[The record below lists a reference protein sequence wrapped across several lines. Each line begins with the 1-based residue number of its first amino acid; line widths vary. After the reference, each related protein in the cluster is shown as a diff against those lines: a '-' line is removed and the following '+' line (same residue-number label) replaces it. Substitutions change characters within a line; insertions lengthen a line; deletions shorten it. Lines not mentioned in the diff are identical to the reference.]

1 MLLLWLKAF
10 HVVVVVSWFAGIFY
24 LPRLFVNHAMAEAEG
39 DRASVERLKVMERR
53 LYRFM
58 HPFAVLTAVFG
69 IAMIWLYGLTFLKTS
84 AWLHA
89 KLALVVLLY
98 GYHVWLGVLVKRF
111 ARDQNTKGHRFYRV
125 MNELPVLALFAIVVL
140 VIVKP
145 F

>member
-39 DRASVERLKVMERR
+39 DRTTVERLKVMERK

-58 HPFAVLTAVFG
+58 GPFAGLTAVFG
-69 IAMIWLYGLTFLKTS
+69 VAMIWVYGLTFLKTS
-84 AWLHA
+84 HWLHA

-98 GYHVWLGVLVKRF
+98 AYHGWLGTLVKRF
-111 ARDQNTKGHRFYRV
+111 ARDQNAKGHRYYRV
-125 MNELPVLALFAIVVL
+125 MNELPVLLLFGIVVL